1 MSAPPA
7 AIFPGDLTKYS
18 KKELQELCL
27 ELQLNVNDS
36 KGKTSQRRSL
46 CFGQRP
52 PVPLNGQLPHRQPQ
66 VGPDLNGGKKT
77 KKTSKAKN
85 STN

>member
-36 KGKTSQRRSL
+36 KGKTSPR
-46 CFGQRP
+46 
-52 PVPLNGQLPHRQPQ
+52 
-66 VGPDLNGGKKT
+66 
-77 KKTSKAKN
+77 
-85 STN
+85 